1 MKKVFLSLSFLF
13 FSIFMFVSTASA
25 EDYYNDYDWVCDYE
39 FPVTPLVHCVDS
51 KGEFEHNIYYFA
63 AGNNKCLVVLCHGFN
78 DNQGFGIL
86 MHGQFRHDYANAV
99 AESLAYWTRQGY
111 LRGAGDFN
119 YVFMNACHTGYAQLS
134 VKLPIYN
141 VNLVRAINYKGVTGF
156 SEHAYGNGQVLIRL
170 YRVIPKNTRT
180 TRSEGALSNFLQNN
194 GVRGYRSVGSRSS
207 SRPEG
212 VKILVGEF

>member
-99 AESLAYWTRQGY
+99 YNRATSYHSSYFIYTLGFFHNIY
-111 LRGAGDFN
+111 GDTKAFASR
-119 YVFMNACHTGYAQLS
+119 FM
-134 VKLPIYN
+134 
-141 VNLVRAINYKGVTGF
+141 
-156 SEHAYGNGQVLIRL
+156 ED
-170 YRVIPKNTRT
+170 
-180 TRSEGALSNFLQNN
+180 LQ
-194 GVRGYRSVGSRSS
+194 
-207 SRPEG
+207 
-212 VKILVGEF
+212 KIV